1 MGSCASITEWL
12 HEHGRPTFSLSCF
25 NLGLFAVKIQCL
37 CYVIYWYAAL
47 LSYSG
52 LAFKL
57 AYVTAGGIEKQHRTS
72 DYPFFCIR
80 NLQCFICINV
90 FFPFCSLAFIRQSN
104 LSTELGWNN
113 SDGFGH
119 QTRIY
124 LFRSFS
130 HKRSS

>member
-1 MGSCASITEWL
+1 MNMVGLRFPCLVSISDSLPSKFSVYAMLSTGMML
-12 HEHGRPTFSLSCF
+12 YCRILVSLLNSHTLRPVELRNSI
-25 NLGLFAVKIQCL
+25 GLLIIHFFLV
-37 CYVIYWYAAL
+37 YVIYSVSSVLTY
-47 LSYSG
+47 
-52 LAFKL
+52 
-57 AYVTAGGIEKQHRTS
+57 
-72 DYPFFCIR
+72 FF
-80 NLQCFICINV
+80 FV
-90 FFPFCSLAFIRQSN
+90 CSLAFIRQSN